1 MRGGTYNNPT
11 KHVLEAVPA
20 FDNMPQFTSA
30 ILLATLAKRVSAWQ
44 EVPLDV
50 ICVRSPPILLK
61 PPAPWHIL
69 LRVPSPR
76 LQATL
81 RLQTMIGVSLAHWK
95 ELGPTDDR
103 CLTQLGGCV
112 LVDGSEVKYE
122 WKDSGICGTANFE
135 DLLKA
140 L

>member
-1 MRGGTYNNPT
+1 LRRWPNTALKLDESGAVVSNSFDELPLVGSWGRRP
-11 KHVLEAVPA
+11 LE
-20 FDNMPQFTSA
+20 
-30 ILLATLAKRVSAWQ
+30 L
-44 EVPLDV
+44 
-50 ICVRSPPILLK
+50 
-61 PPAPWHIL
+61 
-69 LRVPSPR
+69 
-76 LQATL
+76 ATL

>member
-1 MRGGTYNNPT
+1 
-11 KHVLEAVPA
+11 
-20 FDNMPQFTSA
+20 
-30 ILLATLAKRVSAWQ
+30 
-44 EVPLDV
+44 
-50 ICVRSPPILLK
+50 
-61 PPAPWHIL
+61 
-69 LRVPSPR
+69 
-76 LQATL
+76 
-81 RLQTMIGVSLAHWK
+81 MIGVSLAHWK